1 MHIELMS
8 FGAALGALA
17 FMAKLTAR
25 QQRAW
30 LERDLNV
37 GDLRVLSDVAF
48 RRTLRPHFDPVQRLC
63 QRGFLVETDRAPR
76 CCRLTLRGWIAIILR
91 HTFAGRPNLWA
102 RDTNL

>member
-48 RRTLRPHFDPVQRLC
+48 RTC
-63 QRGFLVETDRAPR
+63 A
-76 CCRLTLRGWIAIILR
+76 R
-91 HTFAGRPNLWA
+91 HDFSS
-102 RDTNL
+102 